1 MLGDSSRF
9 MRDSTSMVRSAAM
22 VTAQVMTRSGVLGHQ
37 EEEEEAVEG
46 AIVTMFRQKS
56 FAQRFGAICLR

>member
-1 MLGDSSRF
+1 
-9 MRDSTSMVRSAAM
+9 MVSSAAM